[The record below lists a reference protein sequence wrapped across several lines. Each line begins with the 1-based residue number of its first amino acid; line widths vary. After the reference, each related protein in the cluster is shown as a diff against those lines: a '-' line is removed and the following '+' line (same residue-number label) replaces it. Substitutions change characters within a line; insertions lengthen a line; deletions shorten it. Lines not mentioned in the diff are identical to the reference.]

1 MFQFEG
7 GDVGPA
13 HNLVRRVHVAR
24 CAMGLGIADLLEP
37 LLVWGVRSWYSMG
50 GGDDV
55 GLGGDVWRL
64 IRERDGHETLG
75 YWGRLLIWGHI
86 LGIMHHVTHFYL
98 EEVLGRSIDLLE

>member
-1 MFQFEG
+1 
-7 GDVGPA
+7 
-13 HNLVRRVHVAR
+13 
-24 CAMGLGIADLLEP
+24 
-37 LLVWGVRSWYSMG
+37 MG

-55 GLGGDVWRL
+55 GFGGDVWRL

-86 LGIMHHVTHFYL
+86 LGIVHHVTHFYL